1 MRAVRSQGV
10 WDYLWETSQMAYNI
24 TQLTSFFTNANAGT
38 APTAAQTLTLQALV
52 NQNAAGTLTDAQAFS
67 STVDLASDASTAV
80 SVGTYQF
87 FLGFAP
93 SQAGLASLNAA
104 YVGTGAQA
112 SLNGENRFIAQSV
125 SLALSNETAK
135 TSFTTSYGALSVAD
149 ATKAAYNIIIGNAAA
164 AAAGVNVD
172 NAVAYLTSAA
182 SITYYT
188 NFVKAN
194 VPGLTTAADIDLAV
208 KAAII
213 GEIMYIATTYNNG
226 AGIGSYAT
234 ATTNLVKDLA
244 DDGVLSAN
252 NSAGI
257 DLFANYG
264 APSTGASVA
273 LTTGSDTL
281 TGGSGADFF
290 TGVADG
296 VAANTTFT
304 NLDVINGGGGYDT
317 LTLTNASGTVGLA
330 AGATVS
336 SVEHLSIRSAQN
348 AVTADVSSWTGLQKV
363 SVEQVGTAAATS
375 ITTKGNATSAV
386 FTSGTTIAVTDS
398 ATTDT
403 LASVSLNGNTGAAT
417 LTSDALTSVSVK
429 GTSTDVTV
437 TAAAGTRALGVTL
450 NNVTGGVYTD
460 AEATTL
466 NVTTTGAKSSG
477 VTLTAVKATAVT
489 VAADE
494 ALTVADVNLTAAK
507 TLTVT
512 GDSLV
517 TITATTDVAALTSVD
532 SSAST
537 GGVSIGAAL
546 ATGVAFTGGAGK
558 DTITIGATTKTI
570 TTGAGDDS
578 VTINAA
584 ALGTNG
590 SVNAGAGTDTLGL
603 TAANAITASATTTFA
618 GTVKGFEVLSVGA
631 AGAAGTIDLANL
643 NTSTN
648 NTINKVISAGG
659 TFALTI
665 SGLASAGTLELTAGN
680 TGGTVVNV
688 TDAATNTAD
697 VLNVALKGAG
707 AVTAGTVTAASVETV
722 NILSDDTASTPTGIT
737 HTMTLAASAV
747 TSIVVTGDAGLTLT
761 HTGTAL
767 TSLDASGVTK
777 GGVSLTTAALTS
789 ASTFTGSAGADTFN
803 AAAST
808 KAVTINAGAGNDVIT
823 GSSTIASTLNGGD
836 GNDTITGGAEAD
848 TITGGAGNDTI
859 TSGAGLDTVDVGA
872 GNDTFVLTANA
883 NGNVYATITGMGAG
897 DKIDFLAGGAA
908 ATFVTAKLSL
918 ANTAAF
924 ADYLQAAAAGGAD
937 RVTWFQYGGDTYVVQ
952 DVTAGATFTNGADQ
966 VVKLVG
972 LIDLSTAT
980 IDGAAT
986 NVLTLA

>member
-1 MRAVRSQGV
+1 
-10 WDYLWETSQMAYNI
+10 MAYNN
-24 TQLTSFFTNANAGT
+24 LDDLKKYFTNLNAGT
-38 APTAAQTLTLQALV
+38 APTDAQVESLRAIA
-52 NQNAAGTLTDAQAFS
+52 NANATGNLTDDKAFAAIVDIAAD
-67 STVDLASDASTAV
+67 STTAV
-80 SVGTYQF
+80 SVNAYQF
-87 FLGFAP
+87 FTGVAP
-93 SQAGLASLNAA
+93 SQEGLKALNAA
-104 YVGTGAQA
+104 YVGTGSQVG
-112 SLNGENRFIAQSV
+112 LNAENRFIAQSI
-125 SLALSNETAK
+125 SLALDNADAKTKFAAAYGSLDNAATVKLAYDVIIGASTAK
-135 TSFTTSYGALSVAD
+135 AANVNLD
-149 ATKAAYNIIIGNAAA
+149 AAYKFFTDQI
-164 AAAGVNVD
+164 
-172 NAVAYLTSAA
+172 AYFTAFAKQVRPTASADDLA
-182 SITYYT
+182 
-188 NFVKAN
+188 
-194 VPGLTTAADIDLAV
+194 LAV
-208 KAAII
+208 KAALI
-213 GEIMYIATTYNNG
+213 GEILYQANIANDK
-226 AGIGSYAT
+226 AGLGSYAT
-234 ATTNLVKDLA
+234 ATNNLLKDLA
-244 DDGVLSAN
+244 DDGALSSN
-252 NSAGI
+252 NTNGI

-264 APSTGASVA
+264 APSNGGTIA
-273 LTTGSDTL
+273 LTKGTDTP
-281 TGGSGADFF
+281 TAGSGADFF

-296 VAANTTFT
+296 SADATFT
-304 NLDVINGGGGYDT
+304 NLDVINGAGGFDT
-317 LTLTNASGTVGLA
+317 LTLTNATGTFGLA
-330 AGATVS
+330 AGATVTN
-336 SVEHLSIRSAQN
+336 VEHLSIRSAQN
-348 AVTADVSSWTGLQKV
+348 AVTANVSSWTGLQKV
-363 SVEQVGTAAATS
+363 SVEQVGTPAAISVTTS
-375 ITTKGNATSAV
+375 GNATSAV
-386 FTSGTTIAVTDS
+386 FTSGTTVAVTDS
-398 ATTDT
+398 AATDT

-417 LTSDALTSVSVK
+417 LTSDALTSVSAK
-429 GTSTDVTV
+429 GTATDVTV
-437 TAAAGTRALGVTL
+437 NAAAGTRALGVTL

-466 NVTTTGAKSSG
+466 NVATTGAKSSG

-558 DTITIGATTKTI
+558 DTITIGATTKAI
-570 TTGAGDDS
+570 TTGAGDDT

-584 ALGTNG
+584 ALGTDG
-590 SVNAGAGTDTLGL
+590 SVNGGAGTDTLGL

-618 GTVKGFEVLSVGA
+618 GKVKGFEVLSVGA

-659 TFALTI
+659 TNALTI
-665 SGLASAGTLELTAGN
+665 SGLASGGTLELTAGN

-697 VLNVALKGAG
+697 VLNVALKGTA

-808 KAVTINAGAGNDVIT
+808 KAVTINAGAGNDTIT
-823 GSSTIASTLNGGD
+823 GSSTVASTLNGGD
-836 GNDTITGGAEAD
+836 GNDTITGGAGAD
-848 TITGGAGNDTI
+848 TINGGAGNDTI
-859 TSGAGLDTVDVGA
+859 TSGAGLDIVDVGA
-872 GNDTFVLTANA
+872 GTDTFVLTANA
-883 NGNVYATITGMGAG
+883 NGNIYASITGMTAG
-897 DKIDFLAGGAA
+897 DKIDFLAGGGAA
-908 ATFVTAKLSL
+908 AFDGTKISL
-918 ANTAAF
+918 AATAAF
-924 ADYLQAAAAGGAD
+924 ADYLQAAAAGAAD
-937 RVTWFQYGGDTYVVQ
+937 RVVWFQFGGDTYLVQ
-952 DVTAGATFTNGADQ
+952 DVNGGNTFQNGSDQ

-972 LIDLSTAT
+972 LIDLTNAT
-980 IDGAAT
+980 IDGLAS
-986 NVLTLA
+986 NVLTIA